1 MSYENLEKLD
11 ELRQKGVITDA
22 EFQAEKSKILDR
34 DQPGSRTL
42 HWGMTEETFGMLLH
56 LAAFLNF
63 VVPFAGLVLQI
74 VMWATNKKDSAVID
88 AHGKHALN
96 WFISLFIYIII
107 SAVLCFVLIGIPM
120 LLTLAVLDLVFPI
133 MAAVKANNGTV
144 WRYPLSIR
152 FLT

>member
-1 MSYENLEKLD
+1 ML
-11 ELRQKGVITDA
+11 TDA

-34 DQPGSRTL
+34 DQPGSTTL
-42 HWGMTEETFGMLLH
+42 YWGMPEETFGMLLH
-56 LAAFLNF
+56 LAAFINL
-63 VVPFAGLVLQI
+63 VIPFAGLVLQI

-88 AHGKHALN
+88 AHGKNALN
-96 WFISLFIYIII
+96 WFISFLIYLII
-107 SAVLCFVLIGIPM
+107 SIVLCFALIGIPM
-120 LLTLAVLDLVFPI
+120 LLALLLLELVFPI